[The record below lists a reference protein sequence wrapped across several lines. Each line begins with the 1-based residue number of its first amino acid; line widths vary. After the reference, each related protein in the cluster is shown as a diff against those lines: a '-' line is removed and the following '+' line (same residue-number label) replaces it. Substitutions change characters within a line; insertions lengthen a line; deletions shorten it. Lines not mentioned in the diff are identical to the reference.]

1 MERSCPERVDL
12 SFVLVAYNM
21 ERELP
26 RTLMSLGKS
35 YQIGASGI
43 DYEVLVVDSGSR
55 PPFGSE
61 RVASFGDCFRYLYL
75 ENAPPSPAYALNQ
88 GVRHSRGA
96 IVCVMIDGARIASP
110 GLVRWAVSAFKA
122 FDDPT
127 VSVLGWHIG
136 PRPQNFSINHGYDR
150 QTEDALLQE
159 IGCPD
164 NGYKLFDISVFG
176 GSCEPGWFSPIAE
189 SNAIFLRK
197 ESYWRIGGYDE
208 RFDLAGGGL
217 VNLDFYRRAVLRD
230 QSELVILLGEG
241 VFHQIHGGIST
252 NVAEDQLKRNLQT
265 WRAQYKQIRGEDF
278 ARPKKQ
284 PIYLGTIP
292 ENVLASIAE
301 SARKAMANR
310 IAWELQ

>member
-1 MERSCPERVDL
+1 MLRFFREPVDL
-12 SFVLVAYNM
+12 SFVVVTYNM

-26 RTLMSLGKS
+26 RTLQSLSKS
-35 YQIGASGI
+35 YQLGTNGI
-43 DYEVLVVDSGSR
+43 NYEVLVVDSGSR

-61 RVASFGDCFRYLYL
+61 RVETYGGYFRYIYL

-88 GVRHSRGA
+88 GVKQSRGS
-96 IVCVMIDGARIASP
+96 IVCLMIDGARIASP
-110 GLVRWAVSAFKA
+110 GIARWAVSAFLT

-127 VSVLGWHIG
+127 VSVLGWHLG
-136 PRPQNFSINHGYDR
+136 PQSQNFSINQGYNQQR
-150 QTEDALLQE
+150 EDALLQE
-159 IGCPD
+159 IGFPGH
-164 NGYKLFDISVFG
+164 GYKLFDISVFG
-176 GSCEPGWFSPIAE
+176 GSCEAGWFSPIAE

-197 ESYWRIGGYDE
+197 ETYWKIGGYDE

-241 VFHQIHGGIST
+241 VFHQIHGGIAT
-252 NVAEDQLKRNLQT
+252 NVSDQQLKRNLQT
-265 WRAQYKQIRGEDF
+265 WRAQYKEIRGEEF

-292 ENVLASIAE
+292 ENALASIGE
-301 SARKAMANR
+301 SARKAVVNR
-310 IAWELQ
+310 VEWE